1 MGKFRTFGW
10 IARQNPH
17 FRMMENSIKENPKF
31 TFTEISER
39 SIQTPL
45 EDRKIWFKKGELWPT
60 IILVEKGWD
69 ESGTIKTEHAY
80 VRIFR
85 HEDGAILDI
94 LVGLNLDQATLL
106 AIDYQ
111 VPLFTVSCSRKGVRG
126 TAQRIHLDII

>member
-17 FRMMENSIKENPKF
+17 FRMMENSIKENSKYVFPEFSNKP
-31 TFTEISER
+31 
-39 SIQTPL
+39 IQTPP
-45 EDRKIWFKKGELWPT
+45 EDRKNWLKKGELWPT

-94 LVGLNLDQATLL
+94 LVGMSLDQGTLL
-106 AIDYQ
+106 AIDYN
-111 VPLFTVSCSRKGVRG
+111 VPLFTLSCSRKGVRG